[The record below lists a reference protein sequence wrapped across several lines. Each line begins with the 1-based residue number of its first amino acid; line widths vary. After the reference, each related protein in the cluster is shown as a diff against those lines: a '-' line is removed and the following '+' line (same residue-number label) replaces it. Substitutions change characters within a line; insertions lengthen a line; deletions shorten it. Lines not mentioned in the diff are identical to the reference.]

1 MRCPACGAENEAGRK
16 FCGECGGALSVLC
29 AACGNPN
36 TPGVK
41 FCGECGAA
49 LGGNRPPPPPAER
62 RHVSVLFDDLV
73 GFTAL
78 SETRDAE
85 EVRELLSRYFN
96 TAQRLMSLYGG
107 TVEKFIGDA
116 VMAVWGTP
124 VAQEDDAERA
134 VRAALDLV
142 AAVAD
147 LAPGV
152 RARAGVLTGE
162 AAVAIGATGQGMVA
176 GDLVNTASRI
186 QAAAKPGTVLVGEAT
201 KRATEA
207 AIAYE
212 PAGEHELKGKAEP
225 LQLWRATRVTGF
237 RRGALKAAG
246 LEPPYVGR
254 ERELR
259 VVKELFNACAEE
271 SKAHLVSV
279 IGIAG
284 FGKSRLTWEFRKY
297 IDGIAE
303 LIAWHSGRCLAYG
316 EGVAYWALA
325 EMVRMRAEIV
335 EGEEVG
341 SAREKLRAAV
351 ERYVEDPEEGEWVQP
366 RLAHL
371 LGIGEGQ
378 AHEREDLFASWRVF
392 FERIADRSPTVLVFE
407 DIHWADP
414 SL

>member
-1 MRCPACGAENEAGRK
+1 
-16 FCGECGGALSVLC
+16 
-29 AACGNPN
+29 
-36 TPGVK
+36 
-41 FCGECGAA
+41 
-49 LGGNRPPPPPAER
+49 
-62 RHVSVLFDDLV
+62 
-73 GFTAL
+73 
-78 SETRDAE
+78 
-85 EVRELLSRYFN
+85 
-96 TAQRLMSLYGG
+96 
-107 TVEKFIGDA
+107 
-116 VMAVWGTP
+116 MAVWGTP
-124 VAQEDDAERA
+124 VAMADDSERA
-134 VRAALDLV
+134 VRAALELV

-152 RARAGVLTGE
+152 RVRAGVLTGE
-162 AAVAIGATGQGMVA
+162 AVVTIGAEGQGMVA

-186 QAAAKPGTVLVGEAT
+186 QAAAKPGRVLVGEAT

-212 PAGEHELKGKAEP
+212 PAGEHEFKGKAEP

-259 VVKELFNACAEE
+259 VVKELFNATAEE

-297 IDGIAE
+297 IDGIKTV
-303 LIAWHSGRCLAYG
+303 IAWNSGRCLAYG

-335 EGEEVG
+335 EGEEPG
-341 SAREKLRAAV
+341 SAREKLRASV
-351 ERYVEDPEEGEWVQP
+351 ERFVEDPEEREWVEP

-371 LGIGEGQ
+371 LGLSEGQ
-378 AHEREDLFASWRVF
+378 AHERDDLFASWRVF
-392 FERIADRSPTVLVFE
+392 LERIAEKSPTVLVFE

-414 SL
+414 SLLDFVEYLLEWSRNHRIFVLTLARPDLLERRPNFGVGSRNATTLSLEPLSQRAMEELLTGFVPGLPE